1 MEGYFFWGPKI
12 AKPTFSKPALSI
24 DEQLQKLVDRGL
36 HVENLAE
43 TRLHLN
49 TLNYYRLA
57 AYWLG
62 MESDHSTH
70 QFSQDASFER
80 AVDLYIFDR
89 EFRLLLL
96 DAIERVEVAVRTQYA
111 YQLGQKYGAH
121 PHLRPSLFKSKWNYA
136 ANRLSL
142 ENDAQ
147 RSKENFIRHLLQH
160 YAEPV
165 PPIWATLEIMTLGQL
180 SIWYANLKKSHDR
193 NDIARYFDFDERQFV
208 SFLHRLSTVRNL
220 CAHHSRVW
228 NRDFTFTFQLPRHR
242 PKELAKAI
250 NSREPRRIYNTLSAL
265 VFLMDKI
272 CPGLQ
277 WKTRLKELM
286 AKHTISEHDM
296 GFPEDW
302 QITALW
308 NG

>member
-43 TRLHLN
+43 ARLHLN

-96 DAIERVEVAVRTQYA
+96 DAIERVD
-111 YQLGQKYGAH
+111 
-121 PHLRPSLFKSKWNYA
+121 
-136 ANRLSL
+136 LS
-142 ENDAQ
+142 
-147 RSKENFIRHLLQH
+147 
-160 YAEPV
+160 
-165 PPIWATLEIMTLGQL
+165 
-180 SIWYANLKKSHDR
+180 
-193 NDIARYFDFDERQFV
+193 
-208 SFLHRLSTVRNL
+208 
-220 CAHHSRVW
+220 
-228 NRDFTFTFQLPRHR
+228 
-242 PKELAKAI
+242 
-250 NSREPRRIYNTLSAL
+250 
-265 VFLMDKI
+265 
-272 CPGLQ
+272 
-277 WKTRLKELM
+277 
-286 AKHTISEHDM
+286 
-296 GFPEDW
+296 
-302 QITALW
+302 
-308 NG
+308 